1 MATDNQ
7 APDEGDED
15 ESAGGGVGLDII
27 LSYLAFAARAIKRR
41 KWLLVGVIVLVSSVV
56 IGLVSVWP
64 RTYRCAMTITAQYSP
79 ALKSYGGERID
90 ALGGASLIVRR
101 RESLEAIS
109 KSTDL
114 AKNWAKT
121 RSPLHRIKDRLMEMI
136 RGPVDPRYLED
147 MMVATLESKLW
158 VETGDGTVTFV
169 AEWGDAAMAAR
180 LVETA
185 YQNFLE
191 ARHVQEISTVAEYIS
206 ILEGHSVRAKAE
218 AERINED
225 LQKSR
230 DDEASKLSRLSG
242 PAVAA
247 PAAAGAPAPR
257 PVAAA
262 PASAALDP
270 AVTETAAKLK
280 VLIEAKERTIQG
292 MEDDRAARIRD
303 LQNKLTEL
311 KLTYTDEHP
320 FVSHVILNLDALSK
334 PSAQVVTLQSE
345 VKKLRSELAELTP
358 LAPPPPVARR
368 GSAPRTEPS
377 VGDPQQ
383 VADISRLVLESAPGG
398 DPALIAQLGVAVQK
412 HTALQA
418 EIGTARIALD
428 TAQAAF
434 KHRYKIVRPAE
445 IPIKPIKPD
454 SLKIVG
460 IGVLGSLVFALLL
473 VIALELRSG
482 RIVERWQVHQLGVPI
497 LGELRMPASL
507 SDGK

>member
-1 MATDNQ
+1 
-7 APDEGDED
+7 
-15 ESAGGGVGLDII
+15 
-27 LSYLAFAARAIKRR
+27 
-41 KWLLVGVIVLVSSVV
+41 V
-56 IGLVSVWP
+56 IGLVSIWP
-64 RTYRCAMTITAQYSP
+64 RTYRCAMTITAQHSP
-79 ALKSYGGERID
+79 ALKSFGGERID
-90 ALGGASLIVRR
+90 ALGGAALIVRR

-114 AKNWAKT
+114 AKNWVKT
-121 RSPLHRIKDRLMEMI
+121 RSPLHRIKDRLAEMI

-147 MMVATLESKLW
+147 MMVATLETKLW

-218 AERINED
+218 AERVNEE

-230 DDEASKLSRLSG
+230 DDEASKLARLANPQPVG
-242 PAVAA
+242 AAPA
-247 PAAAGAPAPR
+247 PAAAPPARRAPAPS
-257 PVAAA
+257 AAA
-262 PASAALDP
+262 VMDP
-270 AVTETAAKLK
+270 AATENAAKLK

-292 MEDDRAARIRD
+292 MEDDRNARIRD

-320 FVSHVILNLDALSK
+320 FVSHVVLNLDALSK

-345 VKKLRSELAELTP
+345 VKKLRAELAELTP

-368 GSAPRTEPS
+368 GAASPDRPQTA
-377 VGDPQQ
+377 VGDPQA

-398 DPALIAQLGVAVQK
+398 DPALVAQLGVAVQK

-445 IPIKPIKPD
+445 IPIKAIKPD
-454 SLKIVG
+454 PPKVIG
-460 IGVLGSLVFALLL
+460 IGMIGSLVFALLL

-507 SDGK
+507 GDGK